1 MLLPSPPPRRER
13 VPQVLARSRA
23 ARLRSQAIRARSKA
37 LRIRSRV
44 LRAELA
50 AAWRDA
56 RDGAAPAA
64 GIPAGDGHRDGTR
77 PAAG

>member
-1 MLLPSPPPRRER
+1 MLLPSPPPLRER

-44 LRAELA
+44 LCAALA
-50 AAWRDA
+50 AAWREA
-56 RDGAAPAA
+56 RDGAAAA
-64 GIPAGDGHRDGTR
+64 AAIPSGDGPRDGTR
-77 PAAG
+77 PRAG